1 MYKKPTS
8 QSYFEKLLQTTNLNW
23 KEIYILL
30 KKASVDANAAAY
42 LYTCKITKPLCN
54 EVQYFVSRFFFNWD
68 SLYARRNS
76 HYKAWS

>member
-30 KKASVDANAAAY
+30 RKASVDTNAAAY
-42 LYTCKITKPLCN
+42 LHTCKITK
-54 EVQYFVSRFFFNWD
+54 YFVSRFFFNWD
-68 SLYARRNS
+68 SLYARPNS